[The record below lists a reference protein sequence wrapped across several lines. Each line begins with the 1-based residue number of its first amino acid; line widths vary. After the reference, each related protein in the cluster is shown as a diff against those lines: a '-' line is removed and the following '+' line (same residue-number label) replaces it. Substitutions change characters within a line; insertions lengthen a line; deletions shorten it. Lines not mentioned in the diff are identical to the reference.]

1 MFNQVR
7 HYHDDTSDLTKA
19 VTAITSS
26 TRDENGVTTRN
37 IFLIE
42 GIWYG
47 KDVTHIE
54 GETAD
59 EENGKVQRA
68 WKVRVVPILA
78 PKLKQ
83 RLVGRRPRRC
93 RIIDD
98 QGDGNLEQASVAKDL
113 KDTAVEVIITD
124 RGLKAN
130 VVADLWTK
138 LRATFNK
145 ADQTQV

>member
-37 IFLIE
+37 IFLLE

-59 EENGKVQRA
+59 EENG
-68 WKVRVVPILA
+68 
-78 PKLKQ
+78 
-83 RLVGRRPRRC
+83 
-93 RIIDD
+93 
-98 QGDGNLEQASVAKDL
+98 
-113 KDTAVEVIITD
+113 
-124 RGLKAN
+124 
-130 VVADLWTK
+130 
-138 LRATFNK
+138 
-145 ADQTQV
+145 